1 MTKQE
6 EVAQKLAMGRKF
18 NLEIKSTI
26 LKALRNVHAKNKNQT
41 LSLEFLHG
49 LVEESCS
56 INNLKELLK
65 SVQKNEI
72 KDVPYNTFV
81 KRIIGII
88 DAVQED
94 I

>member
-6 EVAQKLAMGRKF
+6 EVALKFAAGRKF
-18 NLEIKSTI
+18 DFEIKPAI

-56 INNLKELLK
+56 MNNLKELLK

-72 KDVPYNTFV
+72 KDIPYNTFV

-88 DAVQED
+88 DTVQED